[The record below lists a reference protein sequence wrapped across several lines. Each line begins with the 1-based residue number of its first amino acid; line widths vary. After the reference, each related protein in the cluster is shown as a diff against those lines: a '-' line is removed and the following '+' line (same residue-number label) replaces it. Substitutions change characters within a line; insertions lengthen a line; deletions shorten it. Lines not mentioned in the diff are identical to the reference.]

1 MKRGTG
7 ITVMRIRRYLV
18 VCGGAPTS
26 GLRNLGNRLYAF
38 AHERFRNEEVGL
50 FWMKRN
56 EREERGENKDTYIY
70 IYISTGGE
78 KEKGRERRKESL
90 MERERGSST
99 HREVEVDDLSTLLS
113 LHRRMATNGLRCHD
127 RSRQQLVPRS
137 DYPRLG
143 FHLGRYTFHR
153 LLLFPLRSVYQTITA
168 RITWSNTVIS
178 FRASARRTALLETG
192 YI

>member
-1 MKRGTG
+1 M
-7 ITVMRIRRYLV
+7 
-18 VCGGAPTS
+18 
-26 GLRNLGNRLYAF
+26 
-38 AHERFRNEEVGL
+38 
-50 FWMKRN
+50 
-56 EREERGENKDTYIY
+56 
-70 IYISTGGE
+70 GGE

-153 LLLFPLRSVYQTITA
+153 LLLFPLRSVYRTITA

-178 FRASARRTALLETG
+178 FRASARRTALLEAG
-192 YI
+192 YIEEIYRGDPLSVYIELYQLNGNVSFFFFLSFFSSVLRVSWC

>member
-70 IYISTGGE
+70 IY
-78 KEKGRERRKESL
+78 KHGRR
-90 MERERGSST
+90 ERERKRAKEREFDGTRKRELDSSRSGSRWSLDFALPSPTNGDERAEMPRSQSTAAGSTLRLSST
-99 HREVEVDDLSTLLS
+99 WLPSRPIHVPQITSLSSSLRLPDDYS
-113 LHRRMATNGLRCHD
+113 A
-127 RSRQQLVPRS
+127 
-137 DYPRLG
+137 Y
-143 FHLGRYTFHR
+143 Y
-153 LLLFPLRSVYQTITA
+153 
-168 RITWSNTVIS
+168 VIQHGDI
-178 FRASARRTALLETG
+178 L
-192 YI
+192 